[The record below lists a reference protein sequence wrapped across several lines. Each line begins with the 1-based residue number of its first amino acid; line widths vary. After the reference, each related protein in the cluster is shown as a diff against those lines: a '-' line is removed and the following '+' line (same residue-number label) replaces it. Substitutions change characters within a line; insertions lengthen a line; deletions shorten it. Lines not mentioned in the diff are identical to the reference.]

1 LESDLH
7 VVFNAGKSSKCSLQV
22 IGIIHAHCK
31 LGLTAT
37 LVREDERIGDLN
49 FLIGKL
55 YQELYVIPR
64 FLCAIPFAIR
74 PSELCR

>member
-1 LESDLH
+1 MWAPSGHHGRPCGTLQPQQALTRAAPAAP
-7 VVFNAGKSSKCSLQV
+7 FPPPQV

-49 FLIGKL
+49 FLIGA
-55 YQELYVIPR
+55 R
-64 FLCAIPFAIR
+64 GG
-74 PSELCR
+74 